1 MKILFP
7 GRGLKMDGKNPVV
20 FSYFQKSLLFFIL
33 FILFSLGVPLSSNSV
48 DTRRVTSLG
57 QPAQLEVRL
66 AGERSLRLT
75 LKPLSMAAEF
85 PFSPALAE
93 RPYPR
98 PAVSLGEI
106 RGKIKKKIGP
116 FSVEIFPE
124 PLGVVIT
131 NEKGKIVQVL
141 VFTAEGHLIFKV
153 GNGPVLGL
161 GEGGPQP
168 GENWREHEVEFDRRG
183 RFHEMRPRWQSN
195 CYGSRNPVPLLIGT
209 AGWAFFVATPWV
221 HVDLRDKVDGRLIPW
236 QPPQPPAEKPEAKEE
251 EIRSERNRYIAQ
263 TQGRPPVESIISG
276 VYDLFIFDAHE
287 PVNFMKDLTQITG
300 PAVLPPR
307 WALGYMQSHRTLEDE
322 NQMIEIV
329 KVFREKRIPVDAVI
343 YLGTGFCPRGW
354 NTPQPSFEF
363 NPEVFK
369 SDPKKVIEKLHR
381 LNVKV
386 VLHIV
391 PWGRDKLPTLLG
403 TIPPA
408 TDEKLDNSHIF
419 NYWMQHIPLVE
430 AGVDGWWPDEG
441 DWFNLFER
449 LKRHQLYYQGP
460 LFTQP
465 NRRPWSLHRNGY
477 LGIARWGGWVW
488 SGDTTS
494 AWKTLEG
501 QIAVGLNHSLSLS
514 PYWGSDIGGFYPNEE
529 LTGELYVRWFQFGA
543 FCPSFRSH
551 GRTWWTRLPWGWGL
565 AEMGPLENPT
575 NPLSSELNNPQIEPI
590 CRRFAELRYQLLPY
604 TYTLAWEARATGLPI
619 IRAMWLH
626 YPDDP
631 RACLTGN
638 QYLWGRDLL
647 IAPVFK
653 KGACEREVYLPEGLW
668 YDFWENR
675 LLPGGRTV
683 VRKVDLSLIPI
694 YVRAGAIIPFDPVR
708 QFTEEKVDKPMTIKI
723 YQRRG
728 GEFTLYEDDG
738 ISLDYLKGKA
748 TWTKFKWDD
757 EARRLTI
764 EPDYHQ
770 GMQAEVTQR
779 YEREFVVELIPE
791 GLTRKVRYQGK
802 RVVIAF

>member
-1 MKILFP
+1 
-7 GRGLKMDGKNPVV
+7 MDGKNPVV

-276 VYDLFIFDAHE
+276 FYDLFIFDAHE

-501 QIAVGLNHSLSLS
+501 QIAVGLNHFLSLS

-683 VRKVDLSLIPI
+683 GRKVDLSLIPI